1 MGMGRDL
8 QFIIFFFLMIILS
21 IAREVMQNYKMGI
34 YWNLCVILIME
45 KSGSFPEYSGR
56 SEMYKF
62 LCS

>member
-8 QFIIFFFLMIILS
+8 QLMIFFLNDHFEY
-21 IAREVMQNYKMGI
+21 RKRGDENYKMGV

-45 KSGSFPEYSGR
+45 KSGSFSQYSGR